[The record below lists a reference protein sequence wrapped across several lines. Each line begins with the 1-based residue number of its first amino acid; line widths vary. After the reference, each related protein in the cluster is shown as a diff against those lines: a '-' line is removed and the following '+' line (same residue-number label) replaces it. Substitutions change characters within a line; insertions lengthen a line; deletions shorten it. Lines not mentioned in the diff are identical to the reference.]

1 MPVYIHAQAQPDVAP
16 DSLVAVADS
25 ILEADSVA
33 VEAEA
38 ILMPDTTPE
47 WYVEPVIPEA
57 KRAPRFAKAAKCS
70 LDSTLS
76 FDVDSVLI
84 EVSAFQFDDKDNV
97 ISKTV
102 YSCNPDGSRVGTFK
116 EEYGF
121 DATNRQV
128 MTAVYEWV
136 STSNTWKGTEKTE
149 FAYDGELMI
158 QRIDYAWLNE
168 AWVADKK
175 NTWKYDDQERVIE
188 YYEFSRD
195 KNTNQLVYSKGFA
208 KEWDAEDRLVLD
220 IEYKAYSN
228 GIWTAGTKKE
238 TKYDDNGNTIEY
250 FNYAGLTSGNWGAAG
265 STHELWTFNDDNAK
279 TNYEKYTWSNGNWV
293 GSSKEEWGYTDGKQT
308 MYAKYKWQ
316 SNAWVGVSKEVKV
329 YTANNLTLSETY
341 TWGNGDWVGVTQ
353 EKWTYASGKKTLYE
367 KNTWSNGA
375 WVGVEKEEWEYAS
388 GKDKRHEKFTWDN
401 GAWQTTERED
411 WSYNAKNKETLY
423 EKHSLENGTLVVVA
437 RRTSEYDASN
447 NQTLLMNE
455 ARKNGALVGT
465 TKETW
470 VYTSGKKTQHN
481 KFTWGDSDWTDSE
494 EEVWAYEGS
503 NETNYEKYAWENGV
517 KTGKTKRTTEY
528 TSGKKTQLI
537 NYAWANNAWVNSDK
551 EVWAYTSGKQTL
563 HEKYTWTNNAWAYT
577 EKEVWAYDGSNQT
590 LHEKYTAENGALVG
604 VEKEEWEYTSGK
616 NTYHATSVWY
626 SGDWAISAC
635 EGYDVVGNQ
644 TLIESYNI
652 TATNRTGKEKK
663 EFEYNA
669 AGSVIKK
676 TTYSWNK
683 SKKLW
688 GTRNVTGYDD
698 AGNTIETCS
707 YTWNNDAWKGSGDR
721 QLTTYNS
728 AKKVIEAITQQ
739 WSTTANDW
747 VNYYRKTTTYSG
759 DKIQCEATFNW
770 TNNDW
775 LPSRRTDYH
784 YNAAGQN
791 DSIKVYKKSGTE
803 LVYSERT
810 VNTFDSK
817 GNKILSHTA
826 SYKDGKWV
834 LKSME
839 KLEILFDDANR
850 QILYATWSCDADS
863 IWKGIKKDTTKY
875 SATDKVLFH
884 AVYEGWE
891 NNKWVGSLM
900 VEYAYDDADNLT
912 LEQRFDWVSGA
923 WKGNYR
929 NEYAYDEQGRKTM
942 TASYTTWDKNTNSWI
957 GDSKEEKTF
966 NDNGDVTSKITFI
979 WGGTGWRPVFRN
991 VYTYDNSGREIEHG
1005 VQHYENG
1012 SWAYTDKYVKEYKG
1026 NTLVKNNAY
1035 MLVNGEWVFSSRYE
1049 NYYDSDAQA
1058 KLRRQITGS
1067 WVNGELRTFADDHYF
1082 YSCDDHFY
1090 TILFKNYD
1098 GTLLQSSE
1106 VQLGKVPVYTGATPT
1121 KQGDAQYTYTFN
1133 GWDKE
1138 IVAATAHTTYTATFT
1153 QTVNKYTVTFQN
1165 EDGTT
1170 LESKQWEYGATPTC
1184 AEPTK
1189 TATDQYTYT
1198 FIGWEPEVVIVT
1210 GDATYKATFTT
1221 EENLYTITWVDGD
1234 GKTLK
1239 TEKVVYGK
1247 TPAYTGATPTKSET
1261 AQYAY
1266 AFNNTWLPAIT
1277 AVTGDATYTAQ
1288 FNSTLRTYTI
1298 TYVDDLDVEISHE
1311 TMAYGTM
1318 PAPATPTKAAT
1329 AQYTYTFDS
1338 WVPELA
1344 EVTGD
1349 ATYKASFTST
1359 VNEYTITWKDADG
1372 QTLQT
1377 GKVAYG
1383 ETPKYV
1389 GETPVKESNAQY
1401 TYTFTGWDKTIVA
1414 VTADAT
1420 YTAQFSQTVNK
1431 YTITFKN
1438 DDGTTIESKQWE
1450 YGATPTWAAPEKAT
1464 TAQYD
1469 YEFAGWTPEVVT
1481 VTGDATYTATFA
1493 EHLRSYTVKFLNEDG
1508 SLFEEGVWDYGC
1520 LPLITSIPTK
1530 EATAQYTYT
1539 FAGWTPTVTN
1549 VMGDATYTATFTQ
1562 TVNTYTIT
1570 WLNDDETLIDKT
1582 TVEYGI
1588 VPTHADA
1595 SKAATAEYTY
1605 TFTGWT
1611 PELVSVTGDAT
1622 YKATFSASKNSYTI
1636 TWLNDDET
1644 LIDNTTVEY
1653 GVVPEH
1659 ADATKE
1665 NTAEFTYTF
1674 TGWDNSPVAVTGDA
1688 TYKATFSATKN
1699 SYTITW
1705 LNEDNSLIDKTTVEY
1720 GVVPTHAD
1728 ASKTATAEFTYTFTG
1743 WDNTPVAVTGDATY
1757 KATFSATKNSYTI
1770 TWLNDDETLIDK
1782 TTVEYG
1788 IVPAHADASKAATA
1802 EYTYTF
1808 TGWTP
1813 ELVSV
1818 TGDATYKA
1826 TFNATKNSYTITWLN
1841 DDESLI
1847 DQTTV
1852 EYGVVPT
1859 HVDATKE
1866 NTAEFTY
1873 TFTGWTPEVV
1883 SVTGDATYKATFSA
1897 TRNKYTI
1904 TWLNDDDSQIDQT
1917 IVEYGIVPEHADAT
1931 KEATAEFTYTFTGW
1945 DNTPVAVTGDATYKA
1960 TFSATKNKY
1969 TITWLND
1976 DESLID
1982 NTTVEYGVV
1991 PTHADA
1997 TKENTSEFTYT
2008 FAGWTPEVVSVT
2020 GDATYKATF
2029 SATKNSYVITWLNDD
2044 DSLIDQTVVEYGV
2057 VPEHADA
2064 TKENTAEFTYTFTGW
2079 DNTPVAVTGDATY
2092 KATFSATKNEYTIT
2106 WVDGDGNTLKTE
2118 QVAYGETPEYVGE
2131 TPTKTETAQYSYE
2144 FNNTWSPAIVAVTGE
2159 ATYTAQFASIVREYT
2174 ITWIDGDGNTLK
2186 TEQVAYGETPE
2197 YVGETPTKEETA
2209 QYSYEFDNTWSPAI
2223 EAVTGE
2229 ATYSA
2234 QFTSIVRK
2242 YTITWIDGDGKTLKT
2257 EQVAYGETPEYVGE
2271 TPTKTET
2278 AQYSYEFNNTWSPEI
2293 EAVTGDATYTA
2304 QFESIV
2310 REYTITI
2317 TAKDWSDQRTLP
2329 YGTDLAQLVEQIIAE
2344 KGDKVVAVD
2353 SIYTL
2358 IGWSPELAIV
2368 TEDATYEALYTA
2380 EARTYTITW
2389 LDEDGTLLDEQDV
2402 EYGIMPEY
2410 AGETPT
2416 KEDDEIYTYTF
2427 SGWNPAI
2434 AVVTGDATY
2443 VATYTAEEKPNT
2455 AIGDVT
2461 TNEPAVKVIE
2471 NDLLYIIRG
2480 GMKYAVQGARVR

>member
-1 MPVYIHAQAQPDVAP
+1 MPVNIHAQAQPDVAP

-25 ILEADSVA
+25 ILEADSIA

-136 STSNTWKGTEKTE
+136 SATGSWTGKEKTE

-158 QRIDYAWLNE
+158 SSIEYAWVSE

-228 GIWTAGTKKE
+228 GVWTAGTKKE

-250 FNYAGLTSGNWGAAG
+250 FNYAGLTNGNWGAAG
-265 STHELWTFNDDNAK
+265 STHELWTFDDDNAK
-279 TNYEKYTWSNGNWV
+279 TKYEKYTWSNGNWV

-316 SNAWVGVSKEVKV
+316 SNDWVGVSKEVKV

-353 EKWTYASGKKTLYE
+353 EKWTYTSGKKTLYE

-423 EKHSLENGTLVVVA
+423 EKQSLENGTLVVVA

-503 NETNYEKYAWENGV
+503 NETNYEKYAWESGV

-528 TSGKKTQLI
+528 TSGKKTTLV

-551 EVWAYTSGKQTL
+551 EVWAYTSGKLTL
-563 HEKYTWTNNAWAYT
+563 NETYAWVNNAWSYT
-577 EKEVWAYDGSNQT
+577 SKEVWAYDGSNQT
-590 LHEKYTAENGALVG
+590 LHENYTAENGALVG
-604 VEKEEWEYTSGK
+604 IEKEEWAYTSGT
-616 NTYHATSVWY
+616 NTYHATSVWF
-626 SGDWAISAC
+626 SGDWTISAC
-635 EGYDVVGNQ
+635 EGYDVAGNQ
-644 TLIESYNI
+644 TLIESYTI
-652 TATNRTGKEKK
+652 SATSRIGKEKK
-663 EFEYNA
+663 EFKYNA
-669 AGSVIKK
+669 AGSVIEKI
-676 TTYSWNK
+676 TYSWNK
-683 SKKLW
+683 TKKLW

-698 AGNTIETCS
+698 AGNTIESCS
-707 YTWNNDAWKGSGDR
+707 YTWTNDTWIGSGNR
-721 QLTTYNS
+721 VLKTYNS
-728 AKKVIEAITQQ
+728 AKKVTDLITQQ
-739 WSTTANDW
+739 WSPTDKDW
-747 VNYYRKTTTYSG
+747 VNYTRQTTTYSG
-759 DKIQCEATFNW
+759 EVMICDAMFTWVNK
-770 TNNDW
+770 DW
-775 LPSRRTDYH
+775 LASRRTDYH

-826 SYKDGKWV
+826 SYKNEKWV

-875 SATDKVLFH
+875 SATNKVLFH

-929 NEYAYDEQGRKTM
+929 KEYAYDAQGRKTM
-942 TASYTTWDKNTNSWI
+942 TASYTGWDKNTSSWI

-966 NDNGDVTSKITFI
+966 DENGEMTSKITSV
-979 WGGTGWRPVFRN
+979 WGGTGWRQVFRYL
-991 VYTYDNSGREIEHG
+991 YTYDESGREIEYG

-1067 WVNGELRTFADDHYF
+1067 WVDGELQAFADDHYF

-1106 VQLGKVPVYTGATPT
+1106 VELGKVPSYTGATPT

-1138 IVAATAHTTYTATFT
+1138 IVAATDHTTYIATFT

-1189 TATDQYTYT
+1189 AATDQYTYT
-1198 FIGWEPEVVIVT
+1198 FVGWEPEVVTVT
-1210 GDATYKATFTT
+1210 GDATYKAAFTT

-1266 AFNNTWLPAIT
+1266 AFNNIWLPTIV
-1277 AVTGDATYTAQ
+1277 AVTADATYTAQ

-1298 TYVDDLDVEISHE
+1298 TYVDDLDAEINHE
-1311 TMAYGTM
+1311 TLAYGTM

-1329 AQYTYTFDS
+1329 AQYTYTFDA

-1389 GETPVKESNAQY
+1389 GDTPVKEGNAQY

-1420 YTAQFSQTVNK
+1420 YSAQFSQTVNK

-1450 YGATPTWAAPEKAT
+1450 YGATPTCAAPEKAT
-1464 TAQYD
+1464 TAQYT
-1469 YEFAGWTPEVVT
+1469 YEFAGWTPKVVA
-1481 VTGDATYTATFA
+1481 VAEDATYTATYA
-1493 EHLRSYTVKFLNEDG
+1493 SHLRSYTVKFLNEDG
-1508 SLFEEGVWDYGC
+1508 SLFEEAVWDYGC

-1605 TFTGWT
+1605 TFAGWDNT
-1611 PELVSVTGDAT
+1611 PVAVTGDAT
-1622 YKATFSASKNSYTI
+1622 YKATFSSTKNKYTI
-1636 TWLNDDET
+1636 TWLNDDNS
-1644 LIDNTTVEY
+1644 LIDQTIVEY
-1653 GVVPEH
+1653 GVVPTH
-1659 ADATKE
+1659 ADASKAA
-1665 NTAEFTYTF
+1665 TAEFTYTF
-1674 TGWDNSPVAVTGDA
+1674 AGWDNTPIAVTGDA

-1720 GVVPTHAD
+1720 GIVPTHAD
-1728 ASKTATAEFTYTFTG
+1728 ATKAATAEFTYTFAG

-1788 IVPAHADASKAATA
+1788 IVPTHADASKAATA

-1826 TFNATKNSYTITWLN
+1826 TFSATKNSYTITWLN

-1847 DQTTV
+1847 DNTTVEYGVVPEHADATKENTAEFTYTFTGWDNAPVAVTGDATYKATFSASKNSYTITWLNDDDSLIDNTTV

-1859 HVDATKE
+1859 HADATKE

-1897 TRNKYTI
+1897 TKNKYTI

-1917 IVEYGIVPEHADAT
+1917 IVEYGI
-1931 KEATAEFTYTFTGW
+1931 
-1945 DNTPVAVTGDATYKA
+1945 
-1960 TFSATKNKY
+1960 
-1969 TITWLND
+1969 
-1976 DESLID
+1976 
-1982 NTTVEYGVV
+1982 
-1991 PTHADA
+1991 
-1997 TKENTSEFTYT
+1997 
-2008 FAGWTPEVVSVT
+2008 
-2020 GDATYKATF
+2020 
-2029 SATKNSYVITWLNDD
+2029 
-2044 DSLIDQTVVEYGV
+2044 

-2131 TPTKTETAQYSYE
+2131 TPTKAETAQYSYE
-2144 FNNTWSPAIVAVTGE
+2144 FNNTWSPAIEAVTGE
-2159 ATYTAQFASIVREYT
+2159 ATYTAQFTSIVREYT
-2174 ITWIDGDGNTLK
+2174 ITWVDGDGN
-2186 TEQVAYGETPE
+2186 
-2197 YVGETPTKEETA
+2197 
-2209 QYSYEFDNTWSPAI
+2209 
-2223 EAVTGE
+2223 
-2229 ATYSA
+2229 
-2234 QFTSIVRK
+2234 
-2242 YTITWIDGDGKTLKT
+2242 TLKT

-2278 AQYSYEFNNTWSPEI
+2278 AQYSYEFNDTWSPEI

-2402 EYGIMPEY
+2402 EYGVMPEY

-2416 KEDDEIYTYTF
+2416 KGEDDQFTYTF

-2443 VATYTAEEKPNT
+2443 VATYTAEEKPDT
-2455 AIGDVT
+2455 AVGDIT
-2461 TNEPAVKVIE
+2461 TEEPAVKVIE

-2480 GMKYAVQGARVR
+2480 GKKYSVNGSAVK